1 MSIVPQ
7 SEIASRRGATM
18 TELQNTTASDVV
30 PYERGVSLKTVL
42 RGVLK
47 RFLPASAIS
56 LGVLGLAL
64 TTAGASGLALI
75 PLLAGG
81 LTLGF
86 GLGMEGL
93 RRWLYPD
100 AKVDGRRSVVA
111 GLLSPLLLFGTVALI
126 ETTGLGPI
134 GAAGFTLLSGMIMAL
149 AMYFPWLTPT
159 PEMVQRSEVEFERAQ
174 AWPSDEAD
182 NTQ

>member
-1 MSIVPQ
+1 MIDLK
-7 SEIASRRGATM
+7 ASM
-18 TELQNTTASDVV
+18 TELQKTTASDVV
-30 PYERGVSLKTVL
+30 PYKRGLSLKTVL

-47 RFLPASAIS
+47 RFLPSSAIS
-56 LGVLGLAL
+56 LGVLGSAL
-64 TTAGASGLALI
+64 GVSGLGLL

-134 GAAGFTLLSGMIMAL
+134 GLAGFTLLSGMIMAL

-159 PEMVQRSEVEFERAQ
+159 PEMVQRSEVESLVDEDDLGAAVAPDATLRA
-174 AWPSDEAD
+174 
-182 NTQ
+182 